1 MERALRQRDRRVMD
15 YARAEGRA
23 EALSNEIG
31 QNKELMKQMMQAQKK
46 NILTSTLYGQFV

>member
-1 MERALRQRDRRVMD
+1 MD